1 MRRVSWMAVLLG
13 GIIDVGG
20 TSLAGIPVVFYVMS
34 TSDIVT
40 LPQAEQMA
48 AVTAFLK
55 AHVVLYVVLAAVGSA
70 FSVFGGYMAAFFA
83 KRSEILNAAL
93 SSYLCLAF
101 GISSLLSGN
110 EQMPTWLFLL
120 LLPLSPLLAAL
131 GGYLRIRQIEPV
143 KLRAQRFG
151 AAPPNKRLKLP
162 APVI

>member
-70 FSVFGGYMAAFFA
+70 FSVFGG
-83 KRSEILNAAL
+83 RSEEHTSELQSQFHL
-93 SSYLCLAF
+93 VCR
-101 GISSLLSGN
+101 
-110 EQMPTWLFLL
+110 LL
-120 LLPLSPLLAAL
+120 L
-131 GGYLRIRQIEPV
+131 E
-143 KLRAQRFG
+143 K
-151 AAPPNKRLKLP
+151 KK
-162 APVI
+162 